1 MVLSFSCWSPLFF
14 FRYFYHWLLRHVVS
28 FHLKW
33 THNMVSQHT
42 NLFFAYP
49 KITREFPLFEYLFFT
64 TFGYYRYFH
73 ADATHGDI
81 EMIKSV
87 LFNLTPYTTHQD
99 TIRRRSTI
107 SVVILLVHSFLQF
120 TLCSF
125 CGAQKWNGKC
135 CRQLEWQ
142 W

>member
-1 MVLSFSCWSPLFF
+1 
-14 FRYFYHWLLRHVVS
+14 
-28 FHLKW
+28 
-33 THNMVSQHT
+33 MVSQHT

-87 LFNLTPYTTHQD
+87 LFNLTPYTTHYTTTEHNFRCNIFGSQFSSIYIVQLLRGSEMKWEMLPP
-99 TIRRRSTI
+99 IRMTMIIIHLS
-107 SVVILLVHSFLQF
+107 
-120 TLCSF
+120 
-125 CGAQKWNGKC
+125 
-135 CRQLEWQ
+135 
-142 W
+142 